1 MNTESLSESDIDRL
15 AHKRAAARMGW
26 YVHAVVYLL
35 VNLGLFAIALL
46 GGRNWAV
53 YPLLGWGMGLAI
65 HGAVVLMALP
75 GAGLYQRLL
84 QRERSR
90 LQALRDPW

>member
-1 MNTESLSESDIDRL
+1 MDTLSETDIDRL

-26 YVHAVVYLL
+26 YVHAAVYLL
-35 VNLGLFAIALL
+35 VNLGLCAIAFLS
-46 GGRNWAV
+46 GRNWAV

-65 HGAVVLMALP
+65 HGAVVLLAMP

-84 QRERSR
+84 QNERTR
-90 LQALRDPW
+90 LQSRRDPW